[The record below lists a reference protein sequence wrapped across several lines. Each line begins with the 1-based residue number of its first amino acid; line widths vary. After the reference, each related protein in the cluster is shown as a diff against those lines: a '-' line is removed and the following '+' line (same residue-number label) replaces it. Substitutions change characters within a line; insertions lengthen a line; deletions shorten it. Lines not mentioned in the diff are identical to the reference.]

1 MPLPHPLPALPAR
14 SPSLPPISHPPAP
27 MHTPPPV
34 YRIRRSASTLPH
46 KRPMSLWQYLAF
58 FLLAVVGA
66 VLAVWV
72 TLVMN

>member
-1 MPLPHPLPALPAR
+1 
-14 SPSLPPISHPPAP
+14 

-46 KRPMSLWQYLAF
+46 KRPMSLWQHLAF
-58 FLLAVVGA
+58 FLLAVIGA